1 MGMNEI
7 SQPAKFEPPKREKV
21 KVAQLIGLTMTEC
34 HSGTVR
40 HDCRHDCMYS
50 THCLHRMAAG
60 SVAGRNERSRSG
72 FKAANKPVL
81 LKTSKAGLLY
91 LLSSANANQSTFL
104 YTFKQRVLNDL
115 PRIRLL
121 RLFGS
126 SLPPLSRQ

>member
-21 KVAQLIGLTMTEC
+21 KVAQLIGLTKTEC

-40 HDCRHDCMYS
+40 HDCKHDCMYS

-72 FKAANKPVL
+72 FKAANKLVL
-81 LKTSKAGLLY
+81 SKTSKAGLLY
-91 LLSSANANQSTFL
+91 LKSCAAPFCIL
-104 YTFKQRVLNDL
+104 LN
-115 PRIRLL
+115 REY
-121 RLFGS
+121 
-126 SLPPLSRQ
+126 

>member
-40 HDCRHDCMYS
+40 HDCKHDCMYS

-72 FKAANKPVL
+72 FKAAKI
-81 LKTSKAGLLY
+81 S
-91 LLSSANANQSTFL
+91 QF
-104 YTFKQRVLNDL
+104 FQR
-115 PRIRLL
+115 
-121 RLFGS
+121 
-126 SLPPLSRQ
+126 

>member
-60 SVAGRNERSRSG
+60 IVAGRNKRSRSW
-72 FKAANKPVL
+72 FKAANKLVL
-81 LKTSKAGLLY
+81 SKTSKAGLLY
-91 LLSSANANQSTFL
+91 LLSSAAANQRTFL
-104 YTFKQRVLNDL
+104 YTFNRK
-115 PRIRLL
+115 
-121 RLFGS
+121 F
-126 SLPPLSRQ
+126 